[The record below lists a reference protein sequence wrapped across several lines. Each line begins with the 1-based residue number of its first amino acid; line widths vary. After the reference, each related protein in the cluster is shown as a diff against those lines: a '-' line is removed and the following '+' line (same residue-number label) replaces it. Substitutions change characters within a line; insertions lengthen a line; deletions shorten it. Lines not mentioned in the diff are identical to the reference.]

1 MDGLIQK
8 SSSVPEEF
16 ENEINRKNA
25 LRLNLMDGGWTK
37 ILMHAR
43 LVVGGY
49 YRGRC
54 GRIHQHDFHS
64 NIAVDAA

>member
-1 MDGLIQK
+1 MVFKELQLQAPSIVGLESCADGLIQK

-25 LRLNLMDGGWTK
+25 LRPNLTDGRWTK

-43 LVVGGY
+43 LVV
-49 YRGRC
+49 R
-54 GRIHQHDFHS
+54 
-64 NIAVDAA
+64 